1 MCHFSWE
8 KIEMHEVPKYCGS
21 AYTYQNTEY
30 SYKKRKSPFD
40 NPEAKEINLHETS
53 WVILQLS

>member
-21 AYTYQNTEY
+21 GYTYQNTEY

-40 NPEAKEINLHETS
+40 SLEAKEINLHETS
-53 WVILQLS
+53 WVILQLP